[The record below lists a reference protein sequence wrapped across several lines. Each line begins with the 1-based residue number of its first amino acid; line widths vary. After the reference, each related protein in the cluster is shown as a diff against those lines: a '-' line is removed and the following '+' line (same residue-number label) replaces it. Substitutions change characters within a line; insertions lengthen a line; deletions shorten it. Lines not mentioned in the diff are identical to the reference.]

1 MPGYPGLTVLP
12 ARPGSGARAGA
23 ARGLLEAVP
32 GLLEGVAEGLPGAF
46 GAVPDIVPGVVAGL
60 AQLLELLAHLLALR
74 LQAFGLLLPLDAG
87 LGLGAPGPGAQLVDL
102 GLPLVQLGLQL
113 LFVGFL
119 VAHGVVSSLST
130 VWMTSNPSK
139 FGGPR

>member
-1 MPGYPGLTVLP
+1 MTNGRPPWAP
-12 ARPGSGARAGA
+12 AG
-23 ARGLLEAVP
+23 RGGKGNRRLLEAVA
-32 GLLEGVAEGLPGAF
+32 GLLEGVAEGFPGAL
-46 GAVPDIVPGVVAGL
+46 GAIAQVVPGVVAGL
-60 AQLLELLAHLLALR
+60 AQLLELLAHLLAL
-74 LQAFGLLLPLDAG
+74 GLEALGLPLPFDACI
-87 LGLGAPGPGAQLVDL
+87 GLGAPGLGPQLVDL